1 MNITLQP
8 EQEKFVQS
16 QLTTGKYK
24 TVDDI
29 IAEALRLLEARNHQ
43 TQLLTEIHPV
53 SPGSANRTTQET
65 RQRHWKPPHTVPDS
79 VTLLRKMRGYDD

>member
-43 TQLLTEIHPV
+43 TQLLAEIH
-53 SPGSANRTTQET
+53 
-65 RQRHWKPPHTVPDS
+65 QRHWKPSHTVPDS